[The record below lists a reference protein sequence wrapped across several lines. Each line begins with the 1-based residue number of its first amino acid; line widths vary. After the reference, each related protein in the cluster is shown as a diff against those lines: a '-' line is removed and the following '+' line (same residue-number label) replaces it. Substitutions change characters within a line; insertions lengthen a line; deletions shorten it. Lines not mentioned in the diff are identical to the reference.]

1 MGKALRCEHF
11 QNKGPW
17 TCPVAP
23 HLGTLPPI
31 GVFTL
36 HTKCA
41 QFVPKSDQL
50 GLTQERCHPPSF
62 SRPLLG
68 PGGLKTSGGG
78 EGRGCLLLPWLREIR
93 VSSACWKLGFHEGL
107 HHWLSFAIS
116 GAAIAILVQGK
127 RDFQALNVTG
137 GAFSNLRVGR
147 VWI

>member
-1 MGKALRCEHF
+1 VSISKIRGLGHVRWPHIWGRCPPLGSLPYT
-11 QNKGPW
+11 QN
-17 TCPVAP
+17 
-23 HLGTLPPI
+23 
-31 GVFTL
+31 
-36 HTKCA
+36 
-41 QFVPKSDQL
+41 VPNLFPKVINWDLVSH
-50 GLTQERCHPPSF
+50 ERCHPPSF

-127 RDFQALNVTG
+127 RDFQALNAIW